1 MFKIIY
7 PQSDAT
13 LYESSPTTNT
23 GLDEILDYRKKNPN
37 CKIIYRVNECD
48 IKREVSI
55 NLEPLLVKAIT
66 EAGGLK

>member
-23 GLDEILDYRKKNPN
+23 GLDEIL
-37 CKIIYRVNECD
+37 
-48 IKREVSI
+48 EVGNRLS
-55 NLEPLLVKAIT
+55 T
-66 EAGGLK
+66 DGDR

>member
-23 GLDEILDYRKKNPN
+23 GLDEILEVGKRLSTAGDSYLKSRSVIKFDMDDV
-37 CKIIYRVNECD
+37 VND
-48 IKREVSI
+48 SLALLSI
-55 NLEPLLVKAIT
+55 NKLD
-66 EAGGLK
+66 